1 MEDKSKK
8 NYRKLS
14 DKIFIKITRK
24 RAKERINKEIREY
37 ITKSK
42 EQRVLSKE
50 DVKELRKVFM
60 KTRGKKIIEEE
71 AKKARSK
78 ATIFALVGALGIVG
92 TGGYTLGENE
102 KSGISGIKEK
112 NGEIQ
117 IDMNEV
123 EKDINIKNIMN
134 QSERNEHQ
142 VFVKELQEQSLN
154 ENLEYIEALKKEVT
168 QEIENLKTKE
178 EVLSYTKQMYVDRY
192 NGIHEEPIGVGNVT
206 IRKNSYNKIFYED
219 HAKNGDIILRQCT
232 ESEAQEMG
240 VPIDGVLSEISVVI
254 KKDGELISESVAYH
268 DGKFVT
274 LYEKDEEVQ
283 ANRDTILCEL
293 GNVVLQGIDR
303 VTSMDNEDTSAG
315 IKDLYKGRFIQ
326 AVVDYK
332 KYRNEEIKEKV
343 ESEQQTQKG
352 FEMTED

>member
-1 MEDKSKK
+1 MENKSEE
-8 NYRKLS
+8 NYKKLS
-14 DKIFIKITRK
+14 EKIFIKITRK
-24 RAKERINKEIREY
+24 KAKQRINKEFKDFIKNR
-37 ITKSK
+37 K
-42 EQRVLSKE
+42 ETLSKDE
-50 DVKELRKVFM
+50 IKRLKKMFMQVK
-60 KTRGKKIIEEE
+60 GKKIIEEE
-71 AKKARSK
+71 ARKARK
-78 ATIFALVGALGIVG
+78 KTTILALIGALGIVG

-154 ENLEYIEALKKEVT
+154 ENLEYIEVLKKEVT

-232 ESEAQEMG
+232 ESEAQ
-240 VPIDGVLSEISVVI
+240 
-254 KKDGELISESVAYH
+254 A
-268 DGKFVT
+268 
-274 LYEKDEEVQ
+274 
-283 ANRDTILCEL
+283 
-293 GNVVLQGIDR
+293 
-303 VTSMDNEDTSAG
+303 
-315 IKDLYKGRFIQ
+315 
-326 AVVDYK
+326 
-332 KYRNEEIKEKV
+332 
-343 ESEQQTQKG
+343 QKWE
-352 FEMTED
+352 FQ